1 MGRIPLKNILDTID
15 LRILGSLQK
24 DGRLSYV
31 QLAECVGL
39 SESACLRRVKLLE
52 QKGIIDRYV
61 MLIDQTAIGKPGNVF
76 VRVTLEG
83 QQQEKLQLFEE
94 EIGTVKE
101 VMECYLMS
109 GDSDF
114 LLRVIVKDT
123 ADYMR
128 IHNRLTG
135 IPGVLRVQS
144 SFALKTVLKKTEMP
158 LDQASLEY

>member
-1 MGRIPLKNILDTID
+1 MSRIPRRNEID
-15 LRILGSLQK
+15 SIDQRILSSLQK

-31 QLAECVGL
+31 QLATKVGL

-52 QKGIIDRYV
+52 QKGIIERYV
-61 MLIDQTAIGKPGNVF
+61 MLVDQTAIGKPGNVF

-83 QQQEKLQLFEE
+83 QQQEKLQHFEQ
-94 EIGTVKE
+94 EIGQVKE

-114 LLRVIVKDT
+114 LLRVIVRDT
-123 ADYMR
+123 EDYMR

-144 SFALKTVLKKTEMP
+144 SFALKTVLKKTEVP
-158 LDQASLEY
+158 LE